1 MDSRLRT
8 ARALFYVEQA
18 KKDVNQLLGR
28 DKKKKGRPT
37 RKPAMHQPSPESV
50 QVVPSP
56 ASSIF
61 DRKPLPGIGQK
72 SLQGG
77 DKVESQTTTSSP
89 PRSENTELLSDRP
102 PSRTQP
108 NNLVG
113 HRLSRHLSVSAES
126 DDANQLSEDDSKAQL
141 REDADIL
148 KHRIDSATTS
158 IKADHATALKVSI
171 ASAPKSGRFWSYLY
185 IALTMPYLWVQG
197 RGFCLDRRRRISA
210 AVVDPFA
217 EVKHVT

>member
-1 MDSRLRT
+1 MSCP
-8 ARALFYVEQA
+8 FFQQA

-28 DKKKKGRPT
+28 DKQKKGRPA

-61 DRKPLPGIGQK
+61 DRKPLPGISRK

-77 DKVESQTTTSSP
+77 DKVEGQATTSSS
-89 PRSENTELLSDRP
+89 PRSEDTKFFSGRP

-113 HRLSRHLSVSAES
+113 HRLSQHLSVSAES
-126 DDANQLSEDDSKAQL
+126 DDANQISEDDKVGDRVTNLSDSKAQQ
-141 REDADIL
+141 REGDADFL
-148 KHRIDSATTS
+148 KHRIDSTTS
-158 IKADHATALKVSI
+158 STKADHATVLKVSTTS
-171 ASAPKSGRFWSYLY
+171 ASILMLY
-185 IALTMPYLWVQG
+185 ISLIMP
-197 RGFCLDRRRRISA
+197 
-210 AVVDPFA
+210 
-217 EVKHVT
+217 

>member
-1 MDSRLRT
+1 MSCSLS
-8 ARALFYVEQA
+8 FGQA

-56 ASSIF
+56 ASSIL
-61 DRKPLPGIGQK
+61 DRKPLPGIGRK

-77 DKVESQTTTSSP
+77 DKVEAMSSP
-89 PRSENTELLSDRP
+89 PRSENAKLLSDRP

-113 HRLSRHLSVSAES
+113 HRLSQHLSVSAES
-126 DDANQLSEDDSKAQL
+126 DDANQISEDDIFGDRVTKLAASKAQTSGG
-141 REDADIL
+141 DADVL
-148 KHRIDSATTS
+148 KHRIDSATSS
-158 IKADHATALKVSI
+158 IKADHATALKVSMTS
-171 ASAPKSGRFWSYLY
+171 ASKPLIFWSY
-185 IALTMPYLWVQG
+185 V
-197 RGFCLDRRRRISA
+197 
-210 AVVDPFA
+210 
-217 EVKHVT
+217 